1 MQLLV
6 SVTGADEAI
15 CALRGGAEII
25 DAKDPSAGAL
35 GAVDPETF
43 SAIRAVVDREAIVSA
58 ALGDATSASD
68 VERAAEEMA
77 GRGAT
82 FVKIGFARVADFA
95 RVAELIERAVR
106 GCQRGSRTSGVVA
119 VAYADAARVGAVDA
133 RSLVSIAADY
143 GARGVLV
150 DTADKAGPG
159 LMALWSTV
167 QLADW
172 VAEVRALGLVAAVA
186 GKLTADAVSAV
197 RFSGADIVGVRGAAC
212 VGGRMG
218 RVSEERV
225 RELRYRLRPEDDSLV
240 ARNDSPVTTDHDTS
254 DGSAVAKYASTT
266 SAPLAPGG
274 FTSTR

>member
-6 SVTGADEAI
+6 SVTGADEAMD
-15 CALRGGAEII
+15 ALRGGAEII

-43 SAIRAVVDREAIVSA
+43 SAIRAAVGLDVVLSA
-58 ALGDATSASD
+58 ALGDARSASD
-68 VERAAEEMA
+68 VECAAEEMA
-77 GRGAT
+77 ARGAT
-82 FVKIGFARVADFA
+82 FVKIGFAHVADVA

-106 GCQRGSRTSGVVA
+106 GCERGSRTSGVVA

-133 RSLVSIAADY
+133 RPLVSIAEDY

-159 LMALWSTV
+159 LTALWSTV

-172 VAEVRALGLVAAVA
+172 VAEVRALGLVGAVA
-186 GKLTADAVSAV
+186 GKLTADDVSAV

-225 RELRYRLRPEDDSLV
+225 RDLRHRLRPEGHATVSSRASARDPLSV
-240 ARNDSPVTTDHDTS
+240 AR
-254 DGSAVAKYASTT
+254 GS
-266 SAPLAPGG
+266 L
-274 FTSTR
+274 